1 MSGPT
6 ESLETLKSSAA
17 RPVEYTFAGAPTAR
31 VNMLR
36 GAALAKTIIRA
47 EEPTLLWA
55 RSWMASAGEPWFII
69 RRGRACGD
77 VLRGLTPIIEPGE
90 LIVGKYHPRELTA
103 EEREELQNWHRYAAR
118 ALPYEGG
125 QRSHMAIDYDKLL
138 HLGIRGVKEEIE
150 SYRSHLDL
158 DNSADLEKDAF
169 YRACVIALDGVI
181 DYANRYADHAE
192 ELCRKTDESRQ
203 LELRE
208 IARICRRVP
217 ENPASTFREALQ
229 SVHFMTF
236 CLCAGQRM
244 SLFQLG
250 RPDRYLW
257 PFYQR
262 DIADGRI
269 TPEAAQELLDCLCIL
284 FNEYTPRALAVGFMI
299 GGRDAHG
306 NDVSN
311 ALTRM
316 FLDTIGH
323 TRLSYPG
330 IGLCWHRDMPADL
343 LERSAELL
351 AQGLTHPAIFNDE
364 VITKGMMDAG
374 LPPAEAC
381 LYIHS
386 TCVELSPIASSNVKV
401 ASPYINLIQA
411 LHDVLHVGTAGSS
424 GTDEP
429 PDFSSFEELKGA
441 IRSRLVGMFQQGIR
455 AENMNFIS
463 RRYHGGYPLNSCF
476 VNDCLRR
483 GVDIDHGGARYNW
496 VEPNFVGLANL
507 ADALTAI
514 RRFVFQEKSVTL
526 PELVEAIRENFEG
539 QEELR
544 QMLLNRSPK
553 YGNDEDEV
561 DALATEIVS
570 WGVEECKKLRTFFDD
585 TVHLGAFSWIM
596 HERMGRDTSASADG
610 RLAGFPLSPAAG
622 AAQGREKSGPTAV
635 VKSTTKWDHTPM
647 LGGLAVNLKFSET
660 RKSQDFP
667 RKLAKLIE
675 TFMLRGG
682 MEIQVNVVDRDT
694 LLKAQKQPQ
703 NYQDLVVRI
712 AGYSDYFVNLSR
724 EMQEEVIMRTEH
736 QF

>member
-1 MSGPT
+1 MSEAT
-6 ESLETLKSSAA
+6 E
-17 RPVEYTFAGAPTAR
+17 R
-31 VNMLR
+31 VKMLR
-36 GAALAKTIIRA
+36 EAALAKTVIRA
-47 EEPTLLWA
+47 EESALLWA
-55 RSWMASAGEPWFII
+55 RSWMASSGEPWFII

-77 VLRGLTPIIEPGE
+77 VLRGLTPIIGPGE

-103 EEREELQNWHRYAAR
+103 GEREELHNWSKYAAR
-118 ALPYEGG
+118 ALPYAGG

-138 HLGIRGVKEEIE
+138 HLGISGVKEEIE
-150 SYRSHLDL
+150 NYRSYLNLNDA
-158 DNSADLEKDAF
+158 SDLEKDAF
-169 YRACVIALDGVI
+169 YRACITALDGVI

-192 ELCRKTDESRQ
+192 ELCGKEADEFRKS
-203 LELRE
+203 ELRE
-208 IARICRRVP
+208 IARICREVP
-217 ENPASTFREALQ
+217 ENPASTLREALQ

-257 PFYQR
+257 RFYQS
-262 DIADGRI
+262 DVAAGRI
-269 TPEAAQELLDCLCIL
+269 TPYEAQELLDCLCIL
-284 FNEYTPRALAVGFMI
+284 FNEYTPRALAVGFMV
-299 GGRDAHG
+299 GGMDAHG
-306 NDVSN
+306 NDVSSD
-311 ALTRM
+311 LTRM

-330 IGLCWHRDMPADL
+330 IGLCWHRDMPPDL
-343 LERSAELL
+343 LEKSSSLL

-364 VITKGMMDAG
+364 VITKGMMNAG

-411 LHDVLHVGTAGSS
+411 LHDVLHVGRSASP
-424 GTDEP
+424 GTDKP
-429 PDFSSFEELKGA
+429 PDFSSLEELKMA
-441 IRSRLVGMFQQGIR
+441 IRSRLAEMFQQGIR
-455 AENMNFIS
+455 TENMNFIS

-483 GVDIDHGGARYNW
+483 GKDIDHGGARYNW
-496 VEPNFVGLANL
+496 TEPNFVGVANL
-507 ADALTAI
+507 ADALAVI
-514 RRFVFQEKSVTL
+514 RKFVFQEKSMTFS
-526 PELVEAIRENFEG
+526 ELVDVIRDNFDGHES
-539 QEELR
+539 LR

-553 YGNDEDEV
+553 YGNDDDEV

-585 TVHLGAFSWIM
+585 TVHLGAFSWVM
-596 HERMGRDTSASADG
+596 HERMGRDTAASMDG
-610 RLAGFPLSPAAG
+610 RLAGSPLSPAAG

-647 LGGLAVNLKFSET
+647 LGGLAVNLKFSESG
-660 RKSQDFP
+660 KSQEFP
-667 RKLAKLIE
+667 DKLAKLME

-682 MEIQVNVVDRDT
+682 MEIQINVVDRDM
-694 LLKAQKQPQ
+694 LLKAQEEPQ

-712 AGYSDYFVNLSR
+712 AGYSDYFVGLSR

-736 QF
+736 EF